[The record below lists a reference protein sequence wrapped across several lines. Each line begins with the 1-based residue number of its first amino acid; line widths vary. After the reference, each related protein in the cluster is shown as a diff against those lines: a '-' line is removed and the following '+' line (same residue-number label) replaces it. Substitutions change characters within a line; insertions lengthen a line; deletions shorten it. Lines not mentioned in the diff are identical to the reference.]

1 MSDAFGG
8 WSEGKGRVRSLMF
21 VGQLALLTLLS
32 SCSSF
37 PNSYEA
43 RLADH
48 LSATGAKMYG
58 AYWCP
63 HCAAQKEYFGA
74 AAGQLPYVECDPE
87 GFNAQPDLCQAEGIE
102 AYPTWII
109 DGQRYLGSQT
119 LGKLARL
126 SGLEGEAIPGDRF
139 QGNLDP
145 PSDNS
150 LDNPSGNPSD
160 NYSPA
165 Q

>member
-1 MSDAFGG
+1 MVSSALGG
-8 WSEGKGRVRSLMF
+8 QRKGNGRVRSLILY
-21 VGQLALLTLLS
+21 GQLALLTLIS

-48 LSATGAKMYG
+48 LSASGAKMYG

-63 HCAAQKEYFGA
+63 HCAVQKEYFGA
-74 AAGQLPYVECDPE
+74 ATGRVPYVECDPD
-87 GFNAQPDLCQAEGIE
+87 GFNAQLDLCQAEAID

-109 DGQRYLGSQT
+109 EGQRYLGTQT

-126 SGLEGEAIPGDRF
+126 SGLEGEPIPGDRYPI
-139 QGNLDP
+139 NHNPDNDIP
-145 PSDNS
+145 P
-150 LDNPSGNPSD
+150 D

>member
-1 MSDAFGG
+1 
-8 WSEGKGRVRSLMF
+8 MF
-21 VGQLALLTLLS
+21 VSQLALLTLLF

-48 LSATGAKMYG
+48 LNATGAKMYG

-74 AAGQLPYVECDPE
+74 AEGRLPYIECDPE
-87 GFNAQPDLCQAEGIE
+87 GFNAQPDLCQAEAIE

-109 DGQRYLGSQT
+109 DGQRYRGSQR

-126 SGLEGEAIPGDRF
+126 SGLEGEAIPGDRYPTD
-139 QGNLDP
+139 LD
-145 PSDNS
+145 S
-150 LDNPSGNPSD
+150 PSGNSSD

-165 Q
+165 R

>member
-1 MSDAFGG
+1 MVSGAFKG
-8 WSEGKGRVRSLMF
+8 WSNGKGRVRSLIF
-21 VGQLALLTLLS
+21 SSQLALLTLLS

-48 LSATGAKMYG
+48 LTATGAKMYG

-63 HCAAQKEYFGA
+63 HCAVQKEYFGA
-74 AAGQLPYVECDPE
+74 AGGRLPYIECDLE
-87 GFNAQPDLCQAEGIE
+87 GYNAQPDLCQAEGIE

-109 DGQRYLGSQT
+109 DGQRYLGSQK

-126 SGLEGEAIPGDRF
+126 SGLEGEAIPGDRYPTD
-139 QGNLDP
+139 LDLP
-145 PSDNS
+145 LGDS
-150 LDNPSGNPSD
+150 SG